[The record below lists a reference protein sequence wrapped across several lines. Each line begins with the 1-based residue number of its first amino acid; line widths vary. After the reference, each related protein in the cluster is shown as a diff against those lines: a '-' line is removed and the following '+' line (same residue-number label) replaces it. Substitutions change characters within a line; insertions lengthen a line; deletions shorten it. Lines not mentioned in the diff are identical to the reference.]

1 MEICGPVER
10 VELEPEAVSER
21 RLTRHALQE
30 RGVALCEEI
39 EKGMLIDVE
48 LTLESEVFMLG
59 VVVPGP
65 DGEEGVYR
73 EMENAQS
80 YMGRLELGDR
90 VLQVRSLSLR
100 KLAQTY
106 FD

>member
-39 EKGMLIDVE
+39 EEGMLIAVE

-59 VVVPGP
+59 VAVGP
-65 DGEEGVYR
+65 RWRRRCLSGNGKR
-73 EMENAQS
+73 P
-80 YMGRLELGDR
+80 ELHG
-90 VLQVRSLSLR
+90 
-100 KLAQTY
+100 AT
-106 FD
+106 